1 MYHALHVKGL
11 LKMIVKNAQ
20 RQDIYLEIQNASA
33 PKVISNTVRDGSYA
47 NVLKNIFS
55 KIKIVIFFILECDS
69 SCTNCDGLDSE
80 ENSIA
85 LCNCKSG
92 YFQKGAACAACHNTC

>member
-1 MYHALHVKGL
+1 MYHALHVKRL
-11 LKMIVKNAQ
+11 HKRIVKYAQ
-20 RQDIYLEIQNASA
+20 KQDIYLEIQNAFV
-33 PKVISNTVRDGSYA
+33 PKVISNTVRDWSYA
-47 NVLKNIFS
+47 NVLKQNFS
-55 KIKIVIFFILECDS
+55 KIIIFLILECDS

-92 YFQKGAACAACHNTC
+92 YFQN